1 MKIPTPIREAQ
12 RVFLVTL
19 LARAVTFAVGIA
31 VALALPHDMRPILVG
46 ISPSLLVAA
55 VAVVPWFEK
64 VLGERFLAVA
74 LSLDVLIMS
83 LQMIPVF
90 FRRRALFPELDPQSL
105 ESAFVEPFLLLLIP
119 LVLLGWA
126 YGRRGAL
133 WGSTWATLLH
143 LGTGLWGLQWDFF
156 AHGSITREIPRV
168 ALLYA
173 VPLIVST
180 LAQRERKQLSEL
192 ETANAR
198 LRRHTETVE
207 QLAVSRERNR
217 LARDLHDTLAHSLA
231 GLTVQ
236 LEALRKLLIH
246 DPAAAQ
252 DAVGEAVSLARRGLE
267 ESRQAISALRSDP
280 VDTLG
285 LVGAVRK
292 ELQALEA
299 RAGVSV
305 NLDVAGQEPDLTG
318 EEAHGLLRI
327 AEEALANI
335 ERHASA
341 SQVTVRL
348 AFGVDRIDVT
358 IRDNGVGFDQGT
370 VTADHYGLMGMQE
383 RAAMIQATLEVHS
396 RSGHGTEV
404 RCTLVR

>member
-1 MKIPTPIREAQ
+1 MVMALGP
-12 RVFLVTL
+12 TL
-19 LARAVTFAVGIA
+19 LVG
-31 VALALPHDMRPILVG
+31 
-46 ISPSLLVAA
+46 A

-64 VLGERFLAVA
+64 VMGERFLALA
-74 LSLDVLIMS
+74 LSLDVLVTS

-90 FRRRALFPELDPQSL
+90 FRRRALFPKLDPQLL
-105 ESAFVEPFLLLLIP
+105 ESAFVEPFLVLLIP

-143 LGTGLWGLQWDFF
+143 VGTGLWGLQADFMVR
-156 AHGSITREIPRV
+156 GSILRELARIT
-168 ALLYA
+168 LLYA
-173 VPLIVST
+173 VPFIVST
-180 LAQRERKQLSEL
+180 LAMRERRQLAEL
-192 ETANAR
+192 EAANSL
-198 LRRHTETVE
+198 LRRHTATVE

-252 DAVGEAVSLARRGLE
+252 DAVDEAVSLARRGLE

-285 LVGAVRK
+285 LIGAVRG

-299 RAGVSV
+299 RTGVSV
-305 NLDVAGQEPDLTG
+305 KLDVAGQEPDLTD
-318 EEAHGLLRI
+318 EEAHGLFRI

-341 SQVTVRL
+341 SQVTVHL
-348 AFGVDRIDVT
+348 AFGVDRIDLG
-358 IRDNGVGFDQGT
+358 IHDDGVGFDQGT

-396 RSGHGTEV
+396 HPGHDTEV